1 MRKLLLVWIAVIA
14 GCQFGAASLQKD
26 VVIQFYE
33 LREKTL
39 DQRGTKL
46 DLDKLLS
53 LLTDDVRYEHP
64 MALVVM
70 TKAQARQGML
80 AHLREGKN
88 ARYTIRR
95 ARFVDDFAVVELTL
109 EYTVGGKKISRAG
122 VALFEF
128 SGEKISRVAEY

>member
-14 GCQFGAASLQKD
+14 GCQFGAASPQKD

-70 TKAQARQGML
+70 TKAQARQECSLTCVKERTHDTRYGVL
-80 AHLREGKN
+80 AL
-88 ARYTIRR
+88 
-95 ARFVDDFAVVELTL
+95 
-109 EYTVGGKKISRAG
+109 
-122 VALFEF
+122 
-128 SGEKISRVAEY
+128 

>member
-14 GCQFGAASLQKD
+14 GCQFGAASPQKD

-53 LLTDDVRYEHP
+53 LLTGRCEVRAPNGIGSHDEGSG
-64 MALVVM
+64 
-70 TKAQARQGML
+70 TAR
-80 AHLREGKN
+80 N
-88 ARYTIRR
+88 ARSP
-95 ARFVDDFAVVELTL
+95 A
-109 EYTVGGKKISRAG
+109 
-122 VALFEF
+122 
-128 SGEKISRVAEY
+128 